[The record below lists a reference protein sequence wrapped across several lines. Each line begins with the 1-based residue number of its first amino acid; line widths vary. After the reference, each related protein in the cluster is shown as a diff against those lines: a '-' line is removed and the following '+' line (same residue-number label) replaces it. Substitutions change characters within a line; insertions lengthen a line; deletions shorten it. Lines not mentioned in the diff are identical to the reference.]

1 MNVKNE
7 SPTIERGLKE
17 RNHRLRACKKTL
29 RKAMKAKKK
38 KWKLPT
44 LKGKSRIKEE
54 ECLSSLERAKE
65 FLIKERQSER

>member
-1 MNVKNE
+1 
-7 SPTIERGLKE
+7 
-17 RNHRLRACKKTL
+17 
-29 RKAMKAKKK
+29 MKAKKK

>member
-1 MNVKNE
+1 
-7 SPTIERGLKE
+7 
-17 RNHRLRACKKTL
+17 L